1 MEKKEIGRIAH
12 YYPKINVAVVELTGA
27 LNVGDRISIES
38 KDNAV
43 EQTVDSM
50 QIEHSQIS
58 AAKAGQAIGL
68 KVADRVHE
76 GSKVY
81 KLVV

>member
-43 EQTVDSM
+43 EQTIDSM